1 MDSLIFSHIIFY
13 ILYWHI
19 DAFSIEDLCIF
30 KVLNRLVFVATESY
44 KSYKTSLFC
53 FLMPDL
59 WDTFFKVLLVMAVL
73 VK

>member
-30 KVLNRLVFVATESY
+30 KVLNRLVFVATESR
-44 KSYKTSLFC
+44 TSLFC